1 MKLLLIQGANL
12 NYLGYRKSTTYG
24 TMTAAELDQ
33 FLLKH
38 AAELN
43 YELDIFYTNIE
54 GEAINKVYD
63 SVQQGVD
70 GILANPA
77 GFTYNAYA
85 LRDCLKEVQP
95 PYIELHITNIEKR
108 QIHSVLGEVA
118 DGIVQGFGMDSYFIA
133 LEAMLRILKNAA
145 N

>member
-12 NYLGYRKSTTYG
+12 NYLGYRKSTAYG
-24 TMTAAELDQ
+24 STTAAELDEL
-33 FLLKH
+33 LLKH
-38 AAELN
+38 AEAFN

-54 GEAINKVYD
+54 GEAINKVYE
-63 SVQQGVD
+63 SVQKGID

-85 LRDCLKEVQP
+85 LRDCLKEVRP

-108 QIHSVLGEVA
+108 QIHSVLGEAA

-133 LEAMLRILKNAA
+133 LEAMLRTLNNAA
-145 N
+145 D